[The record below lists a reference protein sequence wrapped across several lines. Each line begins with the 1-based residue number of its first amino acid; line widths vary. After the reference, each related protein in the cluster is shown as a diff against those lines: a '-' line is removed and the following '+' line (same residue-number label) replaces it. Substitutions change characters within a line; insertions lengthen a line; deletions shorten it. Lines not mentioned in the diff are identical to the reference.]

1 MLKSDHL
8 VHVVLSCELIIVV
21 SNSTLQST
29 LFWSDDSESSYLIV
43 RYIDK
48 LLIAMM

>member
-1 MLKSDHL
+1 MLKVDHL
-8 VHVVLSCELIIVV
+8 VHVVLSCETMIVV

-43 RYIDK
+43 RYLDK